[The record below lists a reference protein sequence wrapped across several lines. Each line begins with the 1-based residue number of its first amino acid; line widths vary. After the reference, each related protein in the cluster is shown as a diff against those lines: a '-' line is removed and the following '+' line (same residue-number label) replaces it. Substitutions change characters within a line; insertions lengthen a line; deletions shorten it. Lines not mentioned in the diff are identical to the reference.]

1 MTARLRSK
9 DQASPSPL
17 AWCPRAGSKQ
27 ALLISLLMAAE
38 GASLDTIVAAT
49 GWLPHTVRAA
59 LTGLRKRGY
68 AIARLQESGGKS
80 SILSHCHACAA
91 SCGVTRMPMQTHP
104 MARPASRRSAPDCT
118 AFEIESLNAL
128 DPDLLHRRWRA
139 LMGRAAPAHLSRSLM
154 VRILA
159 YRQQAQTHGDLD
171 RATLR
176 VLDAAIGQG
185 EPASGSSPIAAS
197 LGPQPDLRPGTV
209 LTREYGGVLHR
220 VMVGEQGFVWNGQT
234 YVSLSK
240 VARAI
245 TGTRWNGPRF
255 FGLRQTAK
263 GSDGK
268 PEVRQQEHAA
278 CRRPEGTRRG
288 SEAAP

>member
-1 MTARLRSK
+1 ML
-9 DQASPSPL
+9 
-17 AWCPRAGSKQ
+17 
-27 ALLISLLMAAE
+27 
-38 GASLDTIVAAT
+38 
-49 GWLPHTVRAA
+49 
-59 LTGLRKRGY
+59 
-68 AIARLQESGGKS
+68 
-80 SILSHCHACAA
+80 SILVCCTGA
-91 SCGVTRMPMQTHP
+91 GV
-104 MARPASRRSAPDCT
+104 RSWD
-118 AFEIESLNAL
+118 
-128 DPDLLHRRWRA
+128 
-139 LMGRAAPAHLSRSLM
+139 GRAPAHLSRSLM

-159 YRQQAQTHGDLD
+159 YRQQAQAHGDLD

-185 EPASGSSPIAAS
+185 ESASGSSPIAAS

-255 FGLRQTAK
+255 FGLRQKGK

-268 PEVRQQEHAA
+268 PEVRATRTCRVQATWKAPAA
-278 CRRPEGTRRG
+278 ARRRPHDQAHSALRDLHPCLE
-288 SEAAP
+288 

>member
-1 MTARLRSK
+1 
-9 DQASPSPL
+9 
-17 AWCPRAGSKQ
+17 
-27 ALLISLLMAAE
+27 
-38 GASLDTIVAAT
+38 
-49 GWLPHTVRAA
+49 
-59 LTGLRKRGY
+59 
-68 AIARLQESGGKS
+68 
-80 SILSHCHACAA
+80 
-91 SCGVTRMPMQTHP
+91 MQ
-104 MARPASRRSAPDCT
+104 MQT

-176 VLDAAIGQG
+176 VLDAVIGQG
-185 EPASGSSPIAAS
+185 ESASGSSPIAAS
-197 LGPQPDLRPGTV
+197 LSPQSDLRPGTV

-220 VMVGEQGFVWNGQT
+220 VMVGEKGFAWNGQT
-234 YVSLSK
+234 YVSLSM

-255 FGLRQTAK
+255 FGLRQKVK

-268 PEVRQQEHAA
+268 QPGVGQREHAA
-278 CRRPEGTRRG
+278 CRRPDGASNG
-288 SEAAP
+288 AEAIP